1 MEDLKLK
8 LLNEELDYI
17 QSYSPDPK
25 LSEIH
30 KWIPEW
36 IELFPG
42 HYNLDYNKRELILYK
57 KEASYLIDDEEIK
70 ENSALIHEMYRD
82 IILNKKVGFIYDW

>member
-8 LLNEELDYI
+8 LLKEELDYI
-17 QSYSPDPK
+17 IKYNPDPK

-30 KWIPEW
+30 GYIPGWE
-36 IELFPG
+36 ELFPFW
-42 HYNLDYNKRELILYK
+42 DYFNKRELILYSK
-57 KEASYLIDDEEIK
+57 TASYLIDDDEEIK
-70 ENSALIHEMYRD
+70 EHYELIHEMYRD